1 MCVLCECFL
10 PETQKIYAY
19 ILIICVLWS
28 VCPLTLERGREVHTH
43 THTNQNIHTYLHIYH
58 KIAEKDLQPW
68 EWRVNVWHKK
78 STLTTNWKQLL
89 LKFQTWYLHTATHR
103 STPQHTAT
111 HRNTPQHTTAHC
123 NTPQHTA
130 THQLKATTP
139 EKKFKRGICRR
150 VLHIRRHLTTQMK
163 TPNYTYEHTYIFIR
177 TVVKK
182 YVSFAHRLAACTHIL
197 NKESEPIWLGVWD
210 WVSMYTFVWGGYD

>member
-1 MCVLCECFL
+1 MAGECV
-10 PETQKIYAY
+10 TQEIYFNHKLKAT
-19 ILIICVLWS
+19 
-28 VCPLTLERGREVHTH
+28 PAEVS
-43 THTNQNIHTYLHIYH
+43 
-58 KIAEKDLQPW
+58 DL
-68 EWRVNVWHKK
+68 V
-78 STLTTNWKQLL
+78 
-89 LKFQTWYLHTATHR
+89 FA
-103 STPQHTAT
+103 
-111 HRNTPQHTTAHC
+111 HRNTPQHTAAHC

-197 NKESEPIWLGVWD
+197 NKESEPI
-210 WVSMYTFVWGGYD
+210 